1 MTRRARSPE
10 LELQPL
16 GQDQL
21 AICKTHGILRPS
33 SRGEGEAQGL
43 GGEAQEPALPG
54 GVPLHFQQSWS
65 AALVLLRVAF
75 CFWIIANALLSMPA
89 PLYGGLALL
98 TTSAFTLF
106 SVFAFASI
114 SSVPLCH
121 FRLGS
126 AVLTPYYGASF
137 WVTLATGEYRGMLT
151 WW

>member
-54 GVPLHFQQSWS
+54 GFPYTSSSHGALPWS
-65 AALVLLRVAF
+65 FSGWR
-75 CFWIIANALLSMPA
+75 
-89 PLYGGLALL
+89 
-98 TTSAFTLF
+98 SA
-106 SVFAFASI
+106 S
-114 SSVPLCH
+114 
-121 FRLGS
+121 G
-126 AVLTPYYGASF
+126 
-137 WVTLATGEYRGMLT
+137 
-151 WW
+151 